1 MLCKIQQR
9 NKFSVGKVTSFG
21 LNETRNLPLN
31 VNNSMA
37 NNSVNFYEL
46 ASNLGKT
53 QGSKAAKVIID
64 SKHTSYVMR
73 EKFDDILKGS
83 KPRINSKMQD
93 MSMRSQKIS
102 S

>member
-1 MLCKIQQR
+1 
-9 NKFSVGKVTSFG
+9 
-21 LNETRNLPLN
+21 
-31 VNNSMA
+31 MA
-37 NNSVNFYEL
+37 NNSINFYEL

-53 QGSKAAKVIID
+53 HGSKAAKVIID
-64 SKHTSYVMR
+64 SKHASYVMR